1 MYAVFCL
8 LLVIAGVESQPTVVK
23 CIPDGALRGT
33 RVQVGADSHVD
44 MFLRIPYARPPIGD
58 LRFQKPLAPVAW
70 SGVRDATQLGPQCP
84 QRPSPGTVVQLPNSE
99 DCLFLN
105 VYTPKPLSSEPMPVM
120 VWIHGGGYM
129 TGAGNVFNGTQLAA
143 RGVVVV
149 TINYRLD
156 ALGFLSTEDGA
167 SPGNYGLWDMI
178 RALEWVRD
186 SISAFKGDPSD
197 VTIFGESAG
206 SGAVSLLIMSTAA
219 KGLFHKAI
227 MESGVSL
234 GDWAVAYPG
243 VDPKP
248 RERAVKLASEVGCE
262 TADSAHMVTCLR
274 AKDAMDII
282 NATTDMFLS
291 VVAND
296 TRLQF
301 RPVVETTFGQS
312 GVFAATPDVV
322 LENGWFANVT
332 TIRGFNSREYAIFF
346 APDQGGMTVEEF
358 REKAKTFVRQ
368 NMAQSFFDVGI
379 ERITDQLV
387 DAYLVKPNITDPI
400 QRRAAAIELQSD
412 FIFVAPTIRE
422 LQLTNKFPA
431 PPQYLYRFS
440 YRSPNR
446 LTKPWQGAIH
456 ADELHYVFGY
466 PLSNRFLFNP
476 FVSNWTDEDRRV
488 SQEVLSLWTNFAK
501 YGNPTPNGNNE
512 VKWLPWT
519 PALPSYLNVGS
530 VPTLQATDQSKLAKV
545 KAMMDIINTIHDKSI
560 DALIG

>member
-1 MYAVFCL
+1 MN
-8 LLVIAGVESQPTVVK
+8 
-23 CIPDGALRGT
+23 
-33 RVQVGADSHVD
+33 AD
-44 MFLRIPYARPPIGD
+44 M
-58 LRFQKPLAPVAW
+58 
-70 SGVRDATQLGPQCP
+70 
-84 QRPSPGTVVQLPNSE
+84 
-99 DCLFLN
+99 
-105 VYTPKPLSSEPMPVM
+105 
-120 VWIHGGGYM
+120 
-129 TGAGNVFNGTQLAA
+129 
-143 RGVVVV
+143 
-149 TINYRLD
+149 
-156 ALGFLSTEDGA
+156 DGA
-167 SPGNYGLWDMI
+167 SPKKDFSKEMGKFKHVQFVIPDINCVPRGKVFSGRFKHKVAEEGFDIGNENVGVEVSSLMPELPQGQWEITTEPIEGLRGGDTGFYVKNAVKGFAMI
-178 RALEWVRD
+178 RARSSPGNAFLENRLP
-186 SISAFKGDPSD
+186 SSAVNPYL
-197 VTIFGESAG
+197 A
-206 SGAVSLLIMSTAA
+206 LAA
-219 KGLFHKAI
+219 TVAAGLFHKAI

-248 RERAVKLASEVGCE
+248 RERAVKLASEMGCE
-262 TADSAHMVTCLR
+262 TADSAQMVTCLR

-332 TIRGFNSREYAIFF
+332 TIRGFNSREYAMFF

-501 YGNPTPNGNNE
+501 YGAQVNTRY
-512 VKWLPWT
+512 
-519 PALPSYLNVGS
+519 PAGS
-530 VPTLQATDQSKLAKV
+530 DLRPYAELKKQESLSVIQ
-545 KAMMDIINTIHDKSI
+545 
-560 DALIG
+560 